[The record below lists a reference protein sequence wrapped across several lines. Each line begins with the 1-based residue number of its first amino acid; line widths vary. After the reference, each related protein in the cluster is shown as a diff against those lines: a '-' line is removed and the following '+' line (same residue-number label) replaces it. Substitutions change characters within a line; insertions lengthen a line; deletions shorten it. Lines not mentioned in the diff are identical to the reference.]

1 MTHPIPPGT
10 RDVLPEEMRE
20 LRAIGDRMRA
30 AYEDAGYGEI
40 HTPALEYEE
49 VLLRGD
55 ERAAG
60 ARYRTFDDQGAV
72 LALRSDM
79 TIPVARVVATRY
91 ADAEPP
97 LRFSYVARAWRA
109 TDRGVGEPREFLQ
122 AGIELI
128 GVPGVEGEAEVVAL
142 TIAALDAAGLRR
154 HRVGVGDGALYRG
167 LLSSF
172 GVPEEAHLPMLEALS
187 RRDLVD
193 LEHQV
198 EALGLDDS
206 DRDLLVRLP
215 QLRGGPEVLEDAPGV
230 GGLRSLHE
238 QLEARGVAD
247 RVIFDL
253 GLVREL
259 GYYTGAVFEVY
270 DPAVGFTLGGGG
282 RYDNLIGK
290 FGRELPACG
299 LAVDVQRR
307 ASRAGRGGGALVS
320 DRVTIAVPRGALFG
334 GTLDLLDGL
343 GMDTSEVRSND
354 RKLLFA
360 DIGVVTMRPSD
371 VPTYVEHG
379 SADIGITGK
388 DVLLEQSERKVYEL
402 LDLGY
407 GECEMVVAAPDTGD
421 PIGDAL
427 RRLGRVRIA
436 TKYPRVAGAH
446 FAETGRQAEIVEV
459 KGSVELAP
467 LTGLVDGI
475 VDLTATGK
483 TLAENNLKVFERIT
497 TSTARLI
504 ANPVSHKLKAT
515 EIDAI
520 LERLRR

>member
-30 AYEDAGYGEI
+30 AFEGAGYGEV

-60 ARYRTFDDQGAV
+60 ARYRTFDEQGAV

-79 TIPVARVVATRY
+79 TIPIARVVATRY

-128 GVPGVEGEAEVVAL
+128 GVPGAEGEAEVVAL
-142 TIAALDAAGLRR
+142 TIEALDAAGLRR
-154 HRVGVGDGALYRG
+154 HRVGVGDGALYRS

-198 EALGLDDS
+198 DALGLERFRPRS
-206 DRDLLVRLP
+206 PGPAPSAPGRA
-215 QLRGGPEVLEDAPGV
+215 GGPRGRPRGRGTA
-230 GGLRSLHE
+230 
-238 QLEARGVAD
+238 QLCTSSWRHAGVAD

-259 GYYTGAVFEVY
+259 GYYTGPVFEVY

-282 RYDNLIGK
+282 RYDNLIGR
-290 FGRELPACG
+290 FGRDLPGLRACR
-299 LAVDVQRR
+299 RR
-307 ASRAGRGGGALVS
+307 AESASRPGRRGGVAVS
-320 DRVTIAVPRGALFG
+320 ERLTIAVPRGALFG

-343 GMDTSEVRSND
+343 GIDTSEVRSND

-360 DIGVVTMRPSD
+360 DIGIVTMRPSD

-379 SADIGITGK
+379 SADMGITGK
-388 DVLLEQSERKVYEL
+388 DVLLEQSEHRVYEL

-407 GECEMVVAAPDTGD
+407 GACEMVVAAPDHGD

-436 TKYPRVAGAH
+436 TKYPQDRRRA
-446 FAETGRQAEIVEV
+446 
-459 KGSVELAP
+459 
-467 LTGLVDGI
+467 
-475 VDLTATGK
+475 
-483 TLAENNLKVFERIT
+483 
-497 TSTARLI
+497 
-504 ANPVSHKLKAT
+504 
-515 EIDAI
+515 
-520 LERLRR
+520 LRRDRAARRRSWR